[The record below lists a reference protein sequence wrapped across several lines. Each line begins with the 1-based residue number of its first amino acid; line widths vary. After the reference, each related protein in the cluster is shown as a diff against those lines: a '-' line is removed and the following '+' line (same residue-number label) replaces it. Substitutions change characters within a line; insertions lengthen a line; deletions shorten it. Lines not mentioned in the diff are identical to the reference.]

1 MRALVER
8 GCGLC
13 QNAMRAEGIKVLAL
27 MSCDVARMGTI
38 SCHVEAAKWDRI
50 LNVRALPHAERV
62 STVSKASWYL
72 GLGLARARCV
82 RRTST
87 CSPCVSMHKLLQVL
101 ESLLLYAPMLQSWAA
116 P

>member
-1 MRALVER
+1 MRAYSGAGVPPEVVARVRALVER

-50 LNVRALPHAERV
+50 LDVRALPRPSAAFPV
-62 STVSKASWYL
+62 VA
-72 GLGLARARCV
+72 
-82 RRTST
+82 
-87 CSPCVSMHKLLQVL
+87 LL
-101 ESLLLYAPMLQSWAA
+101 
-116 P
+116 